1 MSNDKMFTEAFRYET
16 FNEIKRIG
24 AGVSCSLIGIVQN
37 PMPLSD
43 KDLEIFNSQVDS
55 YIERLKS
62 IKDKVN
68 SEYSNDRLVPFNE
81 EL

>member
-24 AGVSCSLIGIVQN
+24 AGISCNLIGIVQN
-37 PMPLSD
+37 PMPLTD
-43 KDLEIFNSQVDS
+43 TDLEVFNSQIDA

-68 SEYSNDRLVPFNE
+68 FEYSNDRLVPFE
-81 EL
+81 D